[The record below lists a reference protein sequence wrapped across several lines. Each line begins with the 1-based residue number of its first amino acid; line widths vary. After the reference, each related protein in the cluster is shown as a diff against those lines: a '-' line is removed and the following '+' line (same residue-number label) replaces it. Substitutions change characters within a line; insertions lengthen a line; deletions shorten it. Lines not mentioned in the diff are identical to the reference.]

1 MRYMVDRGKIREII
15 EEKPDVSAEEIAE
28 GLNADL
34 EDVRDA
40 RLDMINEEA
49 EQQRYEMEEF
59 EERVEDHAEA
69 FQDLKEM
76 ISEVIVGQEDVVD
89 NVLTAVICDGNIL
102 LEGVPGL
109 GKSLLVESLSRTVSG
124 TKSNRIQFVP
134 DMLPSD
140 ILGQRIYD
148 QTKGDFYV
156 DKGPVF
162 TNFLLADEI
171 NRAPPKTQAALMEV
185 MQEEK
190 VTIGE
195 NTFQLEPP
203 YIVLAT
209 QNPVEQKGTYPL
221 PEAIIDRFF
230 MKLELNY
237 PSREEENTILER
249 NSIRNTDIFNRLD
262 EAISKEQILRAQ
274 EDVREVHLSEEVRDY
289 ITRLVSTVRGDTDQ
303 KIEMISY
310 VDYPPSPRAS
320 IWLSMGASAQAVMDG
335 RTYATPKDVKE
346 VAKPVLRHRIGINYE
361 GKLKDINPN
370 QVVNALLDYVK
381 AE

>member
-1 MRYMVDRGKIREII
+1 MVDRERVSEVLD
-15 EEKPDVSAEEIAE
+15 ERPDLSAEEIAE
-28 GLNADL
+28 GVDADV
-34 EDVRDA
+34 EEVRDVKLE
-40 RLDMINEEA
+40 RINEEA
-49 EQQRYEMEEF
+49 EKQKYEMEEF
-59 EERVEDHAEA
+59 EERVEGHEDA
-69 FQDLKEM
+69 FQELKEM
-76 ISEVIVGQEDVVD
+76 IQEVIVGQEDVVD
-89 NVLTAVICDGNIL
+89 NVITAVICDGNIL

-162 TNFLLADEI
+162 ANFLLADEI

-237 PSREEENTILER
+237 PSREDENTILER
-249 NSIRNTDIFNRLD
+249 NSIRDTDIFDRL
-262 EAISKEQILRAQ
+262 EETISKEQILRAQ

-289 ITRLVSTVRGDTDQ
+289 ITRLVSTVRGDTNQ

-320 IWLSMGASAQAVMDG
+320 IWLSMGASARAMMNG
-335 RTYATPKDVKE
+335 RTYTTPKDVKE

-361 GKLKDINPN
+361 GKLKDVDSN
-370 QVVNALLDYVK
+370 QVVDALLDYVK

>member
-1 MRYMVDRGKIREII
+1 MVDDDRIKEVMD
-15 EEKPDVSAEEIAE
+15 EVNASAEDIAE
-28 GLNADL
+28 GLDADV
-34 EDVRDA
+34 EEVRDA
-40 RLDMINEEA
+40 KLEEINEKA
-49 EQQRYEMEEF
+49 EKQKYEMEEF
-59 EERVEDHAEA
+59 EERVEDHSEA
-69 FQDLKEM
+69 FQELKEM
-76 ISEVIVGQEDVVD
+76 IQEVIVGQEDVVD
-89 NVLTAVICDGNIL
+89 NVITAVICDGNIL

-124 TKSNRIQFVP
+124 TESNRIQFVP

-156 DKGPVF
+156 DRGPVF
-162 TNFLLADEI
+162 ANFLLADEI

-195 NTFQLEPP
+195 KTFQLDPP
-203 YIVLAT
+203 YVVLAT

-230 MKLELNY
+230 MKLELDY
-237 PSREEENTILER
+237 PSRDDENLILER
-249 NSIRNTDIFNRLD
+249 NSIRDTDIFDRL
-262 EAISKEQILRAQ
+262 EESITKQQILHAQ
-274 EDVREVHLSEEVRDY
+274 NDVREVHLSEEVRDY
-289 ITRLVSTVRGDTDQ
+289 ITKLISTLRGDTDQ
-303 KIEMISY
+303 KIELLSY

-320 IWLSMGASAQAVMDG
+320 IWLSMGASAQAMLDG

-346 VAKPVLRHRIGINYE
+346 VARPVLRHRIGINYE
-361 GKLKDINPN
+361 GKLKDITPN
-370 QVVNALLDYVK
+370 QVVDALLDYVK